1 MREKPPMLI
10 HVRRGYGTDGPY
22 SLEQLRDML
31 DGGAVTFDDI
41 VWVEGTEGWIPL
53 NEVEGIY
60 LRPAPELGGAPALV
74 EEAPQTRP
82 WVRYWARSIDIALI
96 CIIVGIPIGAFLPDG
111 LNNRL
116 VDQLIQFLA
125 VTLWIPIEAAL
136 IATFG
141 CTPGK
146 ALLRVRVSDKNG
158 SNLSFGQ
165 ALSRSF
171 GVWWQGL
178 GTGLIPF
185 VTLAT
190 MLFAHNRLSN
200 NGVTTW
206 DRGGRFKVTH
216 RKVGIVRTLIVIAIF
231 AGIMA
236 AAYAAV
242 VDQQSLDSSP
252 K

>member
-1 MREKPPMLI
+1 MQI
-10 HVRRGYGTDGPY
+10 HVRRGYGADGPY
-22 SLEQLRDML
+22 SLEQLQDML

-60 LRPAPELGGAPALV
+60 LRPAPEFVGALV
-74 EEAPQTRP
+74 EEGPQARP

-96 CIIVGIPIGAFLPDG
+96 CIIVGIPVGAVLQDE

-125 VTLWIPIEAAL
+125 LTLWIPIEAAL

-146 ALLRVRVSDKNG
+146 ALLRVRVSNKNG

-171 GVWWQGL
+171 GVWLKGL

-185 VTLAT
+185 VTLVTCLA
-190 MLFAHNRLSN
+190 AHNRLSKK
-200 NGVTTW
+200 GVTTW
-206 DRGGRFKVTH
+206 DRDGRFQVTH
-216 RKVGIVRTLIVIAIF
+216 RKVGIVRTLIAIAIY
-231 AGIMA
+231 AVIIA
-236 AAYAAV
+236 AAFAAV
-242 VDQQSLDSSP
+242 MDRQALDGAP

>member
-1 MREKPPMLI
+1 MQI
-10 HVRRGYGTDGPY
+10 HVRRGYGAEGPY
-22 SLEQLRDML
+22 SLEQLQGML
-31 DGGAVTFDDI
+31 DGGAVTFNDI

-60 LRPAPELGGAPALV
+60 LRPAPELSGALV
-74 EEAPQTRP
+74 EERPQTRP

-96 CIIVGIPIGAFLPDG
+96 CIIVGIPIGAILPDG

-125 VTLWIPIEAAL
+125 LTLWIPIEAAL

-171 GVWWQGL
+171 GVWWKGL

-185 VTLAT
+185 VTLGA
-190 MLFAHNRLSN
+190 LLVAHNRLSK

-206 DRGGRFKVTH
+206 DRDGRFKVTH
-216 RKVGIVRTLIVIAIF
+216 RQVGIVRTLIAIGIF
-231 AGIMA
+231 AVIIA
-236 AAYAAV
+236 AAIAV
-242 VDQQSLDSSP
+242 VTDRQALDISP

>member
-1 MREKPPMLI
+1 MQI
-10 HVRRGYGTDGPY
+10 HVRRGYGSDGPY

-41 VWVEGTEGWIPL
+41 VWVEGIEGWIPL
-53 NEVEGIY
+53 NQVEGIY
-60 LRPAPELGGAPALV
+60 LRPAPEFGGALV

-96 CIIVGIPIGAFLPDG
+96 CIIVVIPIGAVLPDG
-111 LNNRL
+111 LNNCM
-116 VDQLIQFLA
+116 VNQLIQFLA
-125 VTLWIPIEAAL
+125 LTLWIPIESAL

-171 GVWWQGL
+171 GVWWRGL
-178 GTGLIPF
+178 GTWLIPF
-185 VTLAT
+185 VTLIT
-190 MLFAHNRLSN
+190 CLVAHNDLSN
-200 NGVTTW
+200 KGATTW
-206 DRGGRFKVTH
+206 DRDGRFKVTH
-216 RKVGIVRTLIVIAIF
+216 RKVGVVRTLIAISIF
-231 AGIMA
+231 AVLI
-236 AAYAAV
+236 AAV
-242 VDQQSLDSSP
+242 FAAVTERQALDSAP